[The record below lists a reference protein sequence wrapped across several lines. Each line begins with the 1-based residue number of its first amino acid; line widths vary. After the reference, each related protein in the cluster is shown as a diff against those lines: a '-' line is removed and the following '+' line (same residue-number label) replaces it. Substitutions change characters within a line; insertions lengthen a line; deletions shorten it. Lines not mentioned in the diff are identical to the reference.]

1 VNFLPLLFDP
11 NSLRRVIV
19 NWEACAKA
27 LLNEAYRRLAWAR
40 DDMLKALI
48 SDILKYP
55 RVPARWR
62 EPELEGPQA
71 LILPMELNLKRQD
84 RPDVQHCH
92 ERGDA
97 ARCYVQELHV
107 EVFYP
112 ADAETEARVLTGAC
126 GRAVS
131 TALTVCR
138 RTVGQQSFR
147 VVQVSRL
154 LVRLTAFEVRPR
166 ALPPACF
173 VIVVMA
179 DLLRLLIGWVFLHAG

>member
-1 VNFLPLLFDP
+1 M
-11 NSLRRVIV
+11 
-19 NWEACAKA
+19 
-27 LLNEAYRRLAWAR
+27 LNEAYRRLAWAR

-55 RVPARWR
+55 GVPARWR

-71 LILPMELNLKRQD
+71 LILPMELNLNGKIARMFSTVTSVAT
-84 RPDVQHCH
+84 PHDVTL
-92 ERGDA
+92 
-97 ARCYVQELHV
+97 QELHV

-154 LVRLTAFEVRPR
+154 LVRLTAFEVS
-166 ALPPACF
+166 A
-173 VIVVMA
+173 
-179 DLLRLLIGWVFLHAG
+179 